1 MAQESP
7 DVPKDAASLERQ
19 VRMLERK
26 LQRAEQSRVNL
37 ETAKDRFD
45 TLYTNLLADL
55 GEQKA
60 LVEQK
65 NATLE
70 ALSAKLAKYL
80 SPQVY
85 QSIFTGQ
92 QQAALETRRKK
103 LTIFFSDIED
113 FTRTTEDLEAEDL
126 TFVLNDYFTE
136 MSRLALE
143 HGATIDKFIGDAM
156 LMFFG
161 DPETRGPEEDAKACV
176 RMAVAMQRRMREL
189 QARWHARGYER
200 PFRMR
205 IGINTGF
212 CNVGNF
218 GSLDRM
224 DYTIIGGEVNLSARL
239 QSAADADGILLSF
252 ETYALVRDIV
262 ATEERPPIAAKGIR
276 REVRPFAVTS
286 IFEDD
291 AARHVLRID
300 EEGAAVALDF
310 SRLTD
315 AGRARVRAA
324 LEEAARRLRDQEDAK
339 K

>member
-1 MAQESP
+1 MAQDSP
-7 DVPKDAASLERQ
+7 DTSKDAASLERQ

-37 ETAKDRFD
+37 ELAKDKFD
-45 TLYTNLLADL
+45 TLYTNLLNDL

-60 LVEQK
+60 LVEEK

-85 QSIFTGQ
+85 QSLFTGRQ
-92 QQAALETRRKK
+92 EAALQTKRKK
-103 LTIFFSDIED
+103 LTIFFSDIEN
-113 FTRTTEDLEAEDL
+113 FTRTAEDLEAEDL
-126 TFVLNDYFTE
+126 TFILNDYFTE
-136 MSRLALE
+136 MSMVALE
-143 HGATIDKFIGDAM
+143 YGATIDKFIGDAM

-161 DPETRGPEEDAKACV
+161 DPESRGVEEDAKACV
-176 RMAVAMQRRMREL
+176 RMAIAMQRRMRQL
-189 QARWHARGYER
+189 QDKWRARGFER

-218 GSLDRM
+218 GSPDRM
-224 DYTIIGGEVNLSARL
+224 EYTIIGGEVNLSARL
-239 QSAADADGILLSF
+239 QAAADAGGILLSF

-262 ATEERPPIAAKGIR
+262 AAEERPPIAAKGIR

-286 IFEDD
+286 IFDD
-291 AARHVLRID
+291 DGGRRVLRID

-310 SRLTD
+310 SRLTE

-324 LEEAARRLRDQEDAK
+324 LEEAARQLRDEEDARK
-339 K
+339 

>member
-7 DVPKDAASLERQ
+7 DTPKDAASLERQ

-80 SPQVY
+80 SPQIY
-85 QSIFTGQ
+85 QSIFTGR

-176 RMAVAMQRRMREL
+176 RMAIAMQRRMRDL

-218 GSLDRM
+218 GSPDRM

-239 QSAADADGILLSF
+239 QSAADPDGILLSF
-252 ETYALVRDIV
+252 ETCALVRDIV
-262 ATEERPPIAAKGIR
+262 AIEERPPIAAKGIR

-286 IFEDD
+286 IFNDD
-291 AARHVLRID
+291 GGRRVLRID

-324 LEEAARRLRDQEDAK
+324 LEEAARRLRDDDDAK
-339 K
+339 R